1 MKTPIDNGTPGAT
14 LALLDGGDDFQ
25 MVDLW
30 AITLNGGAVI
40 RWHGAG
46 VSAPLSFAGETYLPG
61 PGIDRGKIST
71 KLGVEVATLDINV
84 SASPADLINAAPLI
98 PFVQGRGFDGATVV
112 LYRGFLKSWA
122 FPYAIVG
129 ATIDFSGRV
138 TELKDISRA
147 KFSIT
152 VSAWTVLLN
161 VNMGPDVF
169 QAGCLNQHYDADCGL
184 TPVDVS
190 GAVASGASTTAFS
203 TSLTEADGFFAKGT
217 LTFTS
222 GANAGLSRAVQSFTS
237 AGGLV
242 TVAFPLPFPPGP
254 GDAFNAVRGCLLTMA
269 DCTAQSNLVRFR
281 GQPFIPPAITG
292 NGV

>member
-1 MKTPIDNGTPGAT
+1 MKTPIDNGTAGAT
-14 LALLDGGDDFQ
+14 LALLDSGDDFQ

-46 VSAPLSFAGETYLPG
+46 VSAPLTFAGETWLPG

-71 KLGVEVATLDINV
+71 KLGVEVATLDVNI
-84 SASPADLINAAPLI
+84 AAAPADLINGAPLI
-98 PFVQGRGFDGATVV
+98 AFAQGRGFDGATII
-112 LYRGFLKSWA
+112 LYRGFLESWA

-190 GAVASGASTTAFS
+190 GTVAGGASTTAFA
-203 TSLTEADGFFAKGT
+203 TSLTEADGFFAKGV

-222 GANAGLSRAVQSFTS
+222 GANAGLSRAIQSYTN
-237 AGGLV
+237 AGGLI

-254 GDAFNAVRGCLLTMA
+254 GDAFTALRGCLHTMA
-269 DCTAQSNLVRFR
+269 DCTAQGNLARFR